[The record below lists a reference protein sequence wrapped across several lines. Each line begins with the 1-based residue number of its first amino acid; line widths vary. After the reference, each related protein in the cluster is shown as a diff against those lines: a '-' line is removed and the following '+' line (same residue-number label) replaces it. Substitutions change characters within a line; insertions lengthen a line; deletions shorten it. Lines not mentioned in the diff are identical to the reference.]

1 MLMHP
6 LMLVSVT
13 TVLAVLVTLNLIGL
27 TLAAYFILR
36 RK

>member
-1 MLMHP
+1 MHP
-6 LMLVSVT
+6 LLLVSLT

-27 TLAAYFILR
+27 TIGAYLLLR